1 MPYIC
6 KTLIR
11 MFLVHSLLDQ
21 AALELCLVQLIAII
35 LTVMSFLDLILYY
48 LLDEIEQIDMF
59 CDSPYIFMYI
69 TIIC

>member
-1 MPYIC
+1 
-6 KTLIR
+6 